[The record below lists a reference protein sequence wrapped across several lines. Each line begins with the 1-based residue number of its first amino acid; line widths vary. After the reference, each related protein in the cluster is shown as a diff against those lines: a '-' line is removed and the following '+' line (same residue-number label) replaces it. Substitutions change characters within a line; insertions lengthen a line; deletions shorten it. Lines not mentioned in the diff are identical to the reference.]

1 MDARAVGKLQGAG
14 GHLDV
19 FGLGAGE
26 GSDAR
31 LANGL
36 RDGGDGGEVAF
47 GGHGEAG
54 LDDVDAQILKG
65 VRHGEFFL
73 RGHAA
78 AGGLLAVAQSG
89 VEECNV
95 IWIFHRVHACRG
107 RRLLTLLFSRIGQ
120 L

>member
-1 MDARAVGKLQGAG
+1 MDARPLGKLQRPGR
-14 GHLDV
+14 HLDV

-36 RDGGDGGEVAF
+36 GDRRDGSEVAF
-47 GGHGEAG
+47 GGHGETG
-54 LDDVDAQILKG
+54 LNDVDAQIFEG

-78 AGGLLAVAQSG
+78 TGRLLAIAQSG

-95 IWIFHRVHACRG
+95 IWIFHSCS
-107 RRLLTLLFSRIGQ
+107 RLPGKTSA
-120 L
+120 